1 MSGSVSEI
9 EEKREENKTQS
20 KPETFLTKILR
31 FLTSV
36 IIIVIVIILYFGSGG
51 LVLYVCK
58 LAQSNIL
65 PTESNCFPYTD
76 TKPGIQPIETNIFNT
91 WTDPEMSMKLQFP
104 YDKYNSANLFLDILR
119 EYKERPNSNFLA
131 NYFVSI
137 LDSLFEFNY
146 SFINYSMNALNQ
158 APEMLVVL
166 LGPIIVSILF
176 AVVLLVNQFYFI
188 YLWFVKMYWFFQH
201 NENESGEGKPKWE
214 SVSLLNP
221 INWWIGVG
229 LVVLFFI
236 LFFLGLPLLSFLPL
250 FAVIWTTHSTM
261 TYQGLMNGKSISIL
275 HVVKEVLKN
284 YKLTTV
290 SIISLF
296 VVLLA
301 FANLGAI
308 PGLFTLFVLALIYWG
323 ILSID
328 LFKPISESNLSPLAS
343 LKQAKK
349 TCNFRGSEKHGWLY
363 KLLIGGQ
370 NGGANLTKELKKIS
384 TLSTF
389 KK

>member
-1 MSGSVSEI
+1 MASLMSEI

-20 KPETFLTKILR
+20 KPETMINKIR
-31 FLTSV
+31 KFLTSV
-36 IIIVIVIILYFGSGG
+36 IFIFIIIILYFGSSG

-76 TKPGIQPIETNIFNT
+76 TKPEIQNIKTNIFNT
-91 WTDPEMSMKLQFP
+91 WYDKEMSMKLEFP
-104 YDKYNSANLFLDILR
+104 YNEYNSSNMFLDMLR
-119 EYKERPNSNFLA
+119 EYKERDNSNFIA
-131 NYFVSI
+131 NYFISI
-137 LDSLFEFNY
+137 IDSLFEFNY

-158 APEMLVVL
+158 APEMLIIL
-166 LGPIIVSILF
+166 LGPIIVTLLF
-176 AVVLLVNQFYFI
+176 AFGLLINQFYFI
-188 YLWFVKMYWFFQH
+188 YLWFVNMGWFFQH
-201 NENESGEGKPKWE
+201 NENKSGQGKPKWE

-250 FAVIWTTHSTM
+250 FAVIWTIFSSV
-261 TYQGLMNGKSISIL
+261 TYQGLMNGKSISAL
-275 HVVKEVLKN
+275 HIVKEVLKN
-284 YKLTTV
+284 YKFTSV

-296 VVLLA
+296 VVLLS

-328 LFKPISESNLSPLAS
+328 LFKPISENNLSPLVS

-349 TCNFRGSEKHGWLY
+349 TCKIEGVEKHGWLY
-363 KLLIGGQ
+363 NLLTGSQ
-370 NGGANLTKELKKIS
+370 NGGVNLTKELKNLSSRS
-384 TLSTF
+384 TP